1 MQEQPFDASR
11 KRMTTF
17 HRQAAAEQ
25 GVVACTK
32 GAPELVLPCCSA
44 QGAVPLDS
52 DGLLQAA
59 QTLAAQGLR
68 VLALARR
75 DHSQVL
81 DANTAGAAESSLQ
94 YLGLIAVIDP
104 PRAEARDAVRDC
116 MAAGITPVMITGDH
130 PAAARAIALRPG
142 IVASADAPVLTGADL
157 TALDE
162 AQLRARVGHTHA
174 YAWVDPVQ
182 KIRSVEALQADGQFV
197 AMAGDGD
204 NGAPALKRADIA
216 IAMARG
222 GTDVA
227 REAPSLVLLGDN
239 SPPSW
244 PPPKK
249 TGVFTTTCANSSAAR
264 WWAIRARS
272 GPSCSHRCCACHPAA
287 AYSPPLDQPG
297 YPWAPRAGAGGRARR
312 AGG

>member
-1 MQEQPFDASR
+1 
-11 KRMTTF
+11 MTTF

-116 MAAGITPVMITGDH
+116 MAAGITPVMVTGDH
-130 PAAARAIALRPG
+130 PAAAR
-142 IVASADAPVLTGADL
+142 DC
-157 TALDE
+157 
-162 AQLRARVGHTHA
+162 
-174 YAWVDPVQ
+174 
-182 KIRSVEALQADGQFV
+182 GQRGC
-197 AMAGDGD
+197 A
-204 NGAPALKRADIA
+204 RADWRRPDRA
-216 IAMARG
+216 GR
-222 GTDVA
+222 
-227 REAPSLVLLGDN
+227 
-239 SPPSW
+239 
-244 PPPKK
+244 
-249 TGVFTTTCANSSAAR
+249 SAA
-264 WWAIRARS
+264 A
-272 GPSCSHRCCACHPAA
+272 
-287 AYSPPLDQPG
+287 
-297 YPWAPRAGAGGRARR
+297 RARR
-312 AGG
+312 THPRLRLGRPGAENPQR